1 MPTFMNL
8 FVLLPFWVVFTH
20 SNEISTQQI
29 ELSSILSMHRYDN
42 SQRVIRLENKQYGC
56 ASQHFESVQ
65 LTLKGETGTSISKST
80 IWQPNKERPISRE
93 VSRNMKNQNCLFD
106 IVNST
111 LSFDTLLF
119 DMESFEQ
126 TNPNVDHDIS
136 PTLSSLSRC
145 AIVEASCVSFSSCV
159 LRLGQLTSPILIQ
172 QTANLATEASVT
184 FVGCEM
190 CSSSEAIPAFAE
202 ILDRKGAS
210 QPTHSFVTIS
220 SCSFSSSAI
229 LSKTGIAAET
239 TTPSPFSCLST
250 SIVSC
255 SFVNVSSC
263 EQPAFRQPRLRL
275 TQMLVGTELNRV
287 ENGLYGTVSASLS
300 SSAEFRLRNST
311 LLECENC
318 GIVGNADDPTIK
330 HITDSPT
337 LTSATGAFVYDAE
350 FTHYH
355 FSDNTITSKTQTK
368 QFTIVN
374 INPLAGCVRF
384 TRTTFNVNCT
394 NKHVYL
400 MDLRGNLDSHPRL
413 VIDSSKVSY
422 DKASTLT
429 DPMNQIITYYSVT
442 TDISNSEFNSI
453 DGASRTRTFQA
464 ASSVP
469 FIQVSNSKFSAQTIS
484 ASGAVFY
491 SSSTSN
497 YVLRVFDSLFEN
509 NEAGTTG
516 GCVYTYYAD
525 HAFHRCIFRK
535 NTAATRGGA
544 LYFNQPN
551 LLFFEDT
558 HFDDNQAMEYLENI
572 EEYAHYRGNDIHFSA
587 TSSNA
592 LPASKAIGC
601 TSTTKSNK
609 FGYFYSVQY
618 NGDVSYQNTMLP
630 TPSTTIIPTLFVE
643 TAGTGTDCAE
653 ATPCP
658 TITSALTE
666 VTAGFTRINV
676 GMGTHSH
683 SSETITKSV
692 QLLGRGWMTNTT
704 AFTIVEMGG
713 VSVGNNGNLTLTSLS
728 LKPSTKSSII
738 LTHSSSS
745 ASTFVVNVWIDGI
758 SDHTTHLFS
767 FSSGKATFH
776 LSRFNAISLTATA
789 AISVTGTASLE
800 MNEVWFSHVK
810 TSSTTGGSCLDAQ
823 TSSSISI
830 VTSDAAYCS
839 SSGPAG
845 AFHFTRMNN
854 NVLTLTNLL
863 FTSNKASTTL
873 PSIGND
879 IVLVGFPSNFLNVT
893 SSVKSI
899 SEKPRCLIDNT
910 VVNFQIPNCGYSQY
924 GIDHPMNH
932 RFYLGLK
939 ISQFVSLANTIQE
952 LAAPGTQPDLRI
964 QNVDPINITQT
975 TFHDR
980 EILIRLPKIQQTSND
995 VNAFFTFSDSAT
1007 IRFRQGSIT
1016 IPSGTLTTPFK
1027 VVSSSALFQI
1037 ADTTIYFP
1045 PTVNYPLVHNINGK
1059 IYFEGAYI
1067 RSAVSFVGCSL
1078 VHSFGGYFQ
1087 ATHWSYFELHS
1098 DSNGSFIN
1106 AKNTSIVL
1114 CRVEFK
1120 NCSSK
1125 NGGVA
1130 YVEFQDS
1137 HYFKAYVLQYPDMF
1151 KNCSATETDENGVL
1165 IGRGGA
1171 LYFCGTTTSARPII
1185 LNTDSLNHARFEGN
1199 KAAQGNDIFVESSLF
1214 SGKEVKDIPT
1224 FGGISMSDEFRVE
1237 IADRQSTEE
1246 KEAIHFF
1253 LPTPTISVNGSVKL
1267 PLGGTSGT
1275 DGDDCKWTGTH
1286 CATLKYGVRHLK
1298 QKFKDGTHFPQ
1309 SITFVWNMTYTEKDV
1324 VIEDQDITVKGTK
1337 TTNEAKA
1344 DVLRSIVDVDASMNE
1359 GGFLFTIK
1367 DNASLVV
1374 SNLDIRPIVKCG
1386 LFDVKED
1393 GRSLELN
1400 DVAVICSTAEE
1411 YGHPLIRSTLKPIR
1425 IVKSTFNTTKGSSG
1439 CATFS
1444 APLVSFS
1451 SPTSSFFITSTTFSS
1466 LQATSSALMEIDTD
1480 GEISVLSTSFS
1491 DCSSSP
1497 ERNGE
1502 LIFVRTSDPSS
1513 AISGERWEGSFT
1525 AQTSP
1530 NSFYV
1535 ETRDL
1540 DSSDEWLSL
1549 PLLLFLISPSERVF
1563 LDSIAHS
1570 TTHTNCGSTSLACSS
1585 LASAVASAK
1594 THSIGEISLRVNAE
1608 VSTLLSFSS
1617 SITVHP
1623 HSDSPLDITLKS
1635 AAQIEQ
1641 SSSLSTLSFANL
1653 HFSIDSSCSAS
1664 PLFVVLSG
1672 TLHLSSCQ
1680 IGGDSE
1686 TVLPSSLATVVE
1698 VSGAGSLTLTSTTFR
1713 NLKFTHASGSTI
1725 HLDSKTSFSAN
1736 TGSIFEGISST
1747 GVGSLVFVKSED
1759 LSKTSALAPFALLKK
1774 TIVVPQDGQF
1784 SQVEKNKFVGQ
1795 VGTLGPESLLFFWF
1809 AHTEQ
1814 ETSLFIDSDG
1824 EDHVHCGLSLL
1835 PCETLDR
1842 GLLNVKKT
1850 GTDVMLGSSSSLTSS
1865 LKTRFAS
1872 HTIISK
1878 SEQKTITVD
1887 PLGSLSVLEDH
1898 ELNLNTLLFVFES
1911 GDRSSVFISVASG
1924 SLSIDSCSFG
1934 SSSTESTL
1942 DKGFLDVCGSLSL
1955 VSTSFTKVRSS
1966 SPKGIVSVDLSGSH
1980 TLSTSATTF
1989 TSCSSSS
1996 PLFSLTLSTSTE
2008 QTNWDFNLSGLS
2020 FTSPSNGIP
2029 SGTQLFVSGPSFDTQ
2044 IVPARFPAVTAETDP
2059 KLFWGSDTSNGIES
2073 SLLVYLIEAG
2083 SEIEIDGTNG
2093 RDISKCGHFG
2103 VSCVTIGKGISR
2115 ATAANSAKQITI
2127 LDATS
2132 LNETINPGTISLC
2145 IAGKTTKQTL
2155 IVECDGQFV
2164 VSDGSLSLKLLG
2176 FTTSVSPFSRSL
2188 ISVSLSGS
2196 LSINSCSFSSFSSST
2211 SPSILTASIES
2222 GKTLSIVDT
2231 TFESC
2236 NSVGSCRSGVVDVSL
2251 AEGSTLTFSASSNPF
2266 TSCSSESANA
2276 NHLFLSHPSL
2286 SKEVIATSL
2295 LFDWDQS
2302 AATSRDCVGKEGD
2315 HAIPVPLSLY
2325 ILPLT
2330 SETFIDSE
2338 SCDVSVCGFSEY
2350 PCASLTSLH
2359 SRIADT
2365 ASTSVTLRSCLTHSS
2380 DLSFSNDISF
2390 VGGNN
2395 TMTIVESSQ
2404 TPVSRSLFT
2413 FEGKTVFT
2421 ELSFLV
2427 PGDFKHSNLHHCRS
2441 GSLTVKNCSFRQT
2454 TPSAISTILI
2464 EVNTGASLC
2473 ISQTFFECIT
2483 SFNEK
2488 AGVISVSLKESARL
2502 VLDNNTFTSCSSR
2515 GAHSIFIKLENTTDT
2530 EVVSDTFDYSLT
2542 NLVFSSP
2549 SSNSE
2554 SDREIDVLV
2563 RGHHL
2568 DRVVT
2573 PGRWTNS
2580 FSSEKGESLWG
2591 DDETTKMNTS
2601 LLPYLVDISGA
2612 VEVDVDGFPFEKC
2625 GHFFLFCSS
2634 FESGVSRMEG
2644 ACLDTIK
2651 VMKKIVVSSR
2661 IEMKG
2666 SNSVVGNTS
2675 TSTLSFSKSG
2685 QFENSP
2691 KDDVNSSLSFS
2702 SLILSIDRLERTTPL
2717 FVCTSGTLSFTFCS
2731 LIGSPS
2737 DVLTFTP
2744 ISITDGELLLEEVQT
2759 NGITLSSS
2767 ALIVS
2772 TGKIRIS
2779 KSTFTQ
2785 ITRETGLGCVLEG
2798 ETGKDVAVLDSSFE
2812 LCTSSETKTW
2822 ILLKGGETS
2831 HLVEGNWKGTLSPLS
2846 FRESVMVF
2854 VPPASGSD
2862 GQSPTADPFNP
2873 HSLLYE
2879 FYRRESEV
2887 IVVSGSEVNE
2897 DHPLCGHAKLPCL
2910 TVDRGVEL
2918 TGQRR
2923 VEIVGDA
2930 DLRNALRMD
2939 GELLKIEGHKRKGAM
2954 KMIGKSGLVNNLFD
2968 DPDTLLLS
2976 FVTLDLS
2983 HSTLTS
2989 SDALIVNENGEV
3001 EFSSAAIASSLSVAC
3016 SLVRLTGGQ
3025 AIVSNLTLSDLSFS
3039 SVLFDLSM
3047 SELSSFSDVTVSSC
3061 SMSCFL
3067 KSENGS
3073 HLTLKSCAFDGSTV
3087 VSNDEPSDESQDV
3100 CEWTDSFI
3108 TLTNTSTT
3116 LDSVKM
3122 SHLTTGAVWMEDGSL
3137 KVEANTFH
3145 DNLVHNSSFPSVRRN
3160 IFCSSGQLNVESLNG
3175 GDGHLPRTAGWI
3187 TVGDECH
3194 FSSPILD
3201 VQSPLFIPTLIT
3213 SDTQVKADKKTK
3225 NIQVEI
3231 AGKLLI
3237 PCGLSLEVFEWNDKT
3252 KRETGKWFELEIS
3265 PVAQKW
3271 TETALD
3277 VTLSESEV
3285 AKWIDVDEEWRL
3297 RLMFGCGV
3305 RGGEWVRVKMSRAG
3319 EKKAL
3324 AVESLKWIIPIAGG
3338 ILGLLVLFL
3347 IIVVCCRKQRKKTT
3361 EEKKALLTHE
3371 ELDAV
3376 DVKVCF
3382 DDVEFG
3388 NESANIMDD
3397 RTGNHN
3403 RPSTLIGT
3411 KEESMGLDKG
3421 KSVGEEKE
3429 ETGFSNGVFMCEA
3442 LSTGSKIDVVF
3453 VDRRQ
3458 TLHDRIHNPKPNA
3471 PALDRLKIQQAIVEG
3486 LKQLD
3491 RNNQYRWLLGKV
3503 NPQRILVDSNQQV
3516 FLKVREEAAVPP
3528 DKRKWGM
3535 GVEGGWMEQSHQ
3547 MMMDQQGQCE
3557 KDNLQRW
3564 VAPELGEKDLG
3575 RSEGT
3580 GAGEGMDLVKASVFS
3595 LGLVL
3600 FEIETG
3606 RVPFGEID
3614 GINAQRQL
3622 GTGTRPNM
3630 EHMNEEM
3637 QELISECLN
3646 VTPSERPTLEEVSKK
3661 LIEIGKSTGQLTKE
3675 EAFSIAEEQ
3684 RQKKL
3689 AASD

>member
-1 MPTFMNL
+1 MPIFMNFL
-8 FVLLPFWVVFTH
+8 VLLPFWVVFTY

-42 SQRVIRLENKQYGC
+42 SQHVIRLENKQYGC

-80 IWQPNKERPISRE
+80 IWQPNKESPISRE
-93 VSRNMKNQNCLFD
+93 VSQNMNNLNCLFD

-119 DMESFEQ
+119 DMESLER
-126 TNPNVDHDIS
+126 TNPNVGHDIS
-136 PTLSSLSRC
+136 PTLSSSTRC

-159 LRLGQLTSPILIQ
+159 LRLGQLASPILIQ
-172 QTANLATEASVT
+172 QTANLATETSVT

-190 CSSSEAIPAFAE
+190 CSSSEVMPAFAE

-263 EQPAFRQPRLRL
+263 EQPAFRQHRLRL

-300 SSAEFRLRNST
+300 SSTEFRLRNST

-318 GIVGNADDPTIK
+318 GIAGNADDLTIK
-330 HITDSPT
+330 NITDSPT
-337 LTSATGAFVYDAE
+337 LTSSTGAYVNDAE

-355 FSDNTITSKTQTK
+355 FSDNTITSKSQTAPFK
-368 QFTIVN
+368 IVY
-374 INPLAGCVRF
+374 INPLAGCVKF
-384 TRTTFNVNCT
+384 TRTTFNINCT
-394 NKHVYL
+394 NQHVTL
-400 MDLRGNLDSHPRL
+400 MDLRGNLNLNPRL
-413 VIDSSKVSY
+413 VIDSSKISY
-422 DKASTLT
+422 DKATSLSGGE
-429 DPMNQIITYYSVT
+429 NQIRTYYSVT
-442 TDISNSEFNSI
+442 TDISNSEFTSI
-453 DGASRTRTFQA
+453 DGASRTRTLH
-464 ASSVP
+464 ASHSVP
-469 FIQVSNSKFSAQTIS
+469 FVQISNSKFSAQTSS
-484 ASGAVFY
+484 AEGAVFY
-491 SSSTSN
+491 GSATSN
-497 YVLRVFDSLFEN
+497 YVLRVFDSHFEN
-509 NEAGTTG
+509 NTAGTLG
-516 GCVYTYYAD
+516 GCMHTHYAD

-535 NTAATRGGA
+535 NTAGTRGGA
-544 LYFNQPN
+544 VFMIFPN
-551 LLFFEDT
+551 TIFFEDT
-558 HFDDNQAMEYLENI
+558 HFDDNQALEYLENI
-572 EEYAHYRGNDIHFSA
+572 EEYAHFRGNDIHIG
-587 TSSNA
+587 SSSPNA

-609 FGYFYSVQY
+609 VGFYYSATL
-618 NGDVSYQNTMLP
+618 NGDVEYQDAIFP
-630 TPSTTIIPTLFVE
+630 TPSKTVIPAFFVE
-643 TAGTGTDCAE
+643 TDGTGTDCVE

-658 TITSALTE
+658 TITSALTQ
-666 VTAGFTRINV
+666 VTTGFTRINV

-728 LKPSTKSSII
+728 LKPSTKFSVM
-738 LTHSSSS
+738 LQHSSSS
-745 ASTFVVNVWIDGI
+745 ASSFLVNVWIDGI
-758 SDHTTHLFS
+758 SDHKTHLFS
-767 FSSGKATFH
+767 FSSGKASFH

-789 AISVTGTASLE
+789 AISITGTASLE

-810 TSSTTGGSCLDAQ
+810 SSSTSGGSCLDAQ
-823 TSSSISI
+823 TSSSILI
-830 VTSDAAYCS
+830 VTSDAAYCT

-845 AFHFTRMNN
+845 AFHITRMGNN
-854 NVLTLTNLL
+854 AVTLLRLL

-873 PSIGND
+873 QSVGND
-879 IVLVGFPSNFLNVT
+879 IVLVGFPSNFLDVT
-893 SSVKSI
+893 SSVKSM

-1137 HYFKAYVLQYPDMF
+1137 HYFTAYVLQYPDMF
-1151 KNCSATETDENGVL
+1151 KNCSATETDEDGVL
-1165 IGRGGA
+1165 VGRGGA

-1199 KAAQGNDIFVESSLF
+1199 RAAQGNDIFVESSLF

-1246 KEAIHFF
+1246 KEQIHFF

-1451 SPTSSFFITSTTFSS
+1451 SPTSSFFITSTKFSS

-1530 NSFYV
+1530 HSFYV

-1540 DSSDEWLSL
+1540 DSSNEWFSL
-1549 PLLLFLISPSERVF
+1549 PLLLFLISPTGSVF
-1563 LDSIAHS
+1563 VDSTAHS
-1570 TTHTNCGSTSLACSS
+1570 STHTNCGSTSLACSS
-1585 LASAVASAK
+1585 LASAVVSAK
-1594 THSIGEISLRVNAE
+1594 NHSIGEINLRVNAE
-1608 VSTLLSFSS
+1608 VSALLSFSS

-1635 AAQIEQ
+1635 AAQIEL
-1641 SSSLSTLSFANL
+1641 SSTLSTTLSFENV

-1664 PLFVVLSG
+1664 PLFVVSSDA
-1672 TLHLSSCQ
+1672 LHLSLCQ

-1747 GVGSLVFVKSED
+1747 GVGSLIFVKCDD
-1759 LSKTSALAPFALLKK
+1759 LASTSALTSFALLKK

-1824 EDHVHCGLSLL
+1824 EDHVHCGLNLL
-1835 PCETLDR
+1835 PCETLKR

-1850 GTDVMLGSSSSLTSS
+1850 GTDVVIGSSASLKSSLT
-1865 LKTRFAS
+1865 TQFAS

-1887 PLGSLSVLEDH
+1887 PLGSLSVLKGH
-1898 ELNLNTLLFVFES
+1898 ELNLKTLLFVFES
-1911 GDRSSVFISVASG
+1911 GDRSSAFISVASG

-1934 SSSTESTL
+1934 SSSAETTL
-1942 DKGFLDVCGSLSL
+1942 AKALLDVCGSLSL

-1966 SPKGIVSVDLSGSH
+1966 SPKGVISVVLSGSH

-1989 TSCSSSS
+1989 SSCSSSS

-2008 QTNWDFNLSGLS
+2008 QTNWDFDLSGLS
-2020 FTSPSNGIP
+2020 FTSPSNGNP
-2029 SGTQLFVSGPSFDTQ
+2029 SKTQLFVSGPSFDTQ

-2059 KLFWGSDTSNGIES
+2059 ELFWGSDTSSGIES

-2083 SEIEIDGTNG
+2083 SEIEVDGTNG

-2103 VSCVTIGKGISR
+2103 VSCGTIGKGISR

-2132 LNETINPGTISLC
+2132 LNETINPNTLSLC
-2145 IAGKTTKQTL
+2145 IAGKTSKQTL
-2155 IVECDGQFV
+2155 RVESDGQFV
-2164 VSDGSLSLKLLG
+2164 VSDGSLSLELLG

-2196 LSINSCSFSSFSSST
+2196 LSIDSCSFSSFSSST
-2211 SPSILTASIES
+2211 NSSILTASVES
-2222 GKTLSIVDT
+2222 GKTLSIVAT
-2231 TFESC
+2231 TFVSC
-2236 NSVGSCRSGVVDVSL
+2236 NSTDSCRSGVVDVSL
-2251 AEGSTLTFSASSNPF
+2251 AEGSTLTFSASLNPF
-2266 TSCSSESANA
+2266 SLCSSESADA
-2276 NHLFLSHPSL
+2276 NHVFLSHPSL
-2286 SKEVIATSL
+2286 SKEVIATCL
-2295 LFDWDQS
+2295 DFTWDHS

-2325 ILPLT
+2325 ILPLP

-2359 SRIADT
+2359 SRIAAT
-2365 ASTSVTLRSCLTHSS
+2365 AVTSVTLRSCLTHSS
-2380 DLSFSNDISF
+2380 DLSFSNEISF
-2390 VGGNN
+2390 VGGNKE
-2395 TMTIVESSQ
+2395 MTIVESSQ
-2404 TPVSRSLFT
+2404 TPVSQSLFT
-2413 FEGKTVFT
+2413 FEGETSFT
-2421 ELSFLV
+2421 KLSFLV
-2427 PGDFKHSNLHHCRS
+2427 PGDFKHSNLHLCRS

-2454 TPSAISTILI
+2454 TPSAIPTILI

-2473 ISQTFFECIT
+2473 ISQTFFECIV
-2483 SFNEK
+2483 SSNEK
-2488 AGVISVSLKESARL
+2488 AGVISVSLKESAKL
-2502 VLDNNTFTSCSSR
+2502 VLDNNTFTSCSSN
-2515 GAHSIFIKLENTTDT
+2515 GAHSIFIKLENST

-2542 NLVFSSP
+2542 NLVFSSS

-2580 FSSEKGESLWG
+2580 FSEKKGESLWR
-2591 DDETTKMNTS
+2591 DDETTGMNTS

-2651 VMKKIVVSSR
+2651 VMKKIVVSSP
-2661 IEMKG
+2661 IKMKG
-2666 SNSVVGNTS
+2666 SNSVIGNSS
-2675 TSTLSFSKSG
+2675 TSTLSFSENG

-2702 SLILSIDRLERTTPL
+2702 SLILSIDLLERTTPL

-2759 NGITLSSS
+2759 AGVTLSSS

-2779 KSTFTQ
+2779 KSTFTR

-2798 ETGKDVAVLDSSFE
+2798 ETGKDIAVLDSSFE
-2812 LCTSSETKTW
+2812 LCTSSDTKTW

-2831 HLVEGNWKGTLSPLS
+2831 HLVEGNT
-2846 FRESVMVF
+2846 ES
-2854 VPPASGSD
+2854 SL
-2862 GQSPTADPFNP
+2862 SPTADPFNP

-2923 VEIVGDA
+2923 VEIVGEA
-2930 DLRNALRMD
+2930 DLRSKLRMD
-2939 GELLKIEGHKRKGAM
+2939 GDLLKIEGHKRKGTM
-2954 KMIGKSGLVNNLFD
+2954 KMIGKSGIVNNLFD

-3025 AIVSNLTLSDLSFS
+3025 AIVSNLTLSNLSFS

-3087 VSNDEPSDESQDV
+3087 VSNDEPSDESKDV

-3122 SHLTTGAVWMEDGSL
+3122 SHLPTGAIWMEDSFL
-3137 KVEANTFH
+3137 KVEGGIFH
-3145 DNLVHNSSFPSVRRN
+3145 DNFARNSSFPSVRRN

-3175 GDGHLPRTAGWI
+3175 GDGTKDYPSGWI
-3187 TVGDECH
+3187 STEPDCQ
-3194 FSSPILD
+3194 FSSSIVN
-3201 VQSPLFIPTLIT
+3201 VQSPLFIPTLLT
-3213 SDTQVKADKKTK
+3213 SDTKVKADKKTK
-3225 NIQVEI
+3225 NIQVDI
-3231 AGKLLI
+3231 VGKLLI

-3252 KRETGKWFELEIS
+3252 ERETGKWFELEIS

-3285 AKWIDVDEEWRL
+3285 AKWIDVDEEWRV

-3338 ILGLLVLFL
+3338 VLGLLVLFL
-3347 IIVVCCRKQRKKTT
+3347 IILVCCRKQRKKTT

-3429 ETGFSNGVFMCEA
+3429 ETGFSNAAFLCEA